1 MLRTIQL
8 NVLVACISIVA
19 CQTTVTIE
27 TPSGKI
33 TGLKHSKVIGTQTY
47 NYNEF
52 RRIPFAK
59 PPVGNLRFQ
68 KPVKYGSWNDTL
80 NATYFG
86 ASCYQHS
93 PSRFINIFL
102 PNKTLSEDCLILN
115 VYVPTDT
122 SSTGKKAVMIWIH
135 GGSYLTGTGMLYDG
149 AYLASIGQVIIVTI
163 NYRLGV
169 FGFMSIGNGTMTGN
183 YGIWDQRMAI
193 EWVHDNIESF
203 GGDVNNV
210 TIFGESAGGFSVAL
224 HSIIPQN
231 KGLFHR
237 VIAQSGTA
245 ISFASMQYN
254 LTYWSNRL
262 VETLKCKSSQQSVEI
277 DCLKQK
283 SAVEVQQAFH
293 YLDHLPEHDPHIF
306 LTFAPRVDGELF
318 TDLPK
323 TLLNNK
329 SSKAY
334 AFFRSLDMIVGN
346 VDSEGSLLLSPVGKF
361 QKQYGFNID
370 VGIPRSVL
378 CDHLA
383 PTMALDIYSNNSK
396 VAPAVCKKYGYSMG
410 LYKSMYS
417 VDYYSDLYFYSK
429 TVNTLNI
436 HSDGNPSAR
445 SFQYLSKKRTILS
458 PLIPL
463 WFDGPGHTSE
473 IPLLFPF
480 YNFISKKS
488 EDFILSMA
496 MMRYWTNFAKYGY
509 VYYLQVY
516 LNMGM
521 FIIYKFI

>member
-1 MLRTIQL
+1 
-8 NVLVACISIVA
+8 
-19 CQTTVTIE
+19 
-27 TPSGKI
+27 
-33 TGLKHSKVIGTQTY
+33 
-47 NYNEF
+47 
-52 RRIPFAK
+52 
-59 PPVGNLRFQ
+59 
-68 KPVKYGSWNDTL
+68 
-80 NATYFG
+80 
-86 ASCYQHS
+86 
-93 PSRFINIFL
+93 
-102 PNKTLSEDCLILN
+102 
-115 VYVPTDT
+115 
-122 SSTGKKAVMIWIH
+122 
-135 GGSYLTGTGMLYDG
+135 
-149 AYLASIGQVIIVTI
+149 
-163 NYRLGV
+163 
-169 FGFMSIGNGTMTGN
+169 
-183 YGIWDQRMAI
+183 
-193 EWVHDNIESF
+193 
-203 GGDVNNV
+203 
-210 TIFGESAGGFSVAL
+210 
-224 HSIIPQN
+224 
-231 KGLFHR
+231 
-237 VIAQSGTA
+237 
-245 ISFASMQYN
+245 MQYN